1 MTPQV
6 REPITEPF
14 ARIDGLPVAVAIV
27 NDYLG
32 LAADFAAAFP
42 GIRLVIYSGIRTY
55 EDQVRIFKERYTTNP
70 AGRRVYDVRR
80 WQGVLWYRISPV
92 GTVAQ
97 PGSSNHES
105 GRALD
110 LRDTGSDPGVA
121 SSFLTPRNIWLSR
134 NCGRF
139 GFTHTG
145 RNFAEPWHVE
155 HLRCPDPWGGL
166 GKPLSILS
174 SNPGQALTTSSSG
187 GGGSSTTSGGG
198 SSTAP
203 IIQSEE
209 DDMRLIRITDGSR
222 KGRHYA
228 IAPEYIKQITTSE
241 SVKAVE
247 DAFGITE
254 KPVSEWT
261 FKRILG
267 TYGIPSDVVDARGYI
282 RNDLENGGHQSG
294 GTWSRAQRAERKGY
308 EAVKAAQKR

>member
-6 REPITEPF
+6 RKPITEPF

-42 GIRLVIYSGIRTY
+42 GIRLVVYSGIRTY
-55 EDQVRIFKERYTTNP
+55 EDQVRIFKERYTTTP
-70 AGRRVYDVRR
+70 GGRRVYDVRR

-134 NCGRF
+134 NCGRY

-155 HLRCPDPWGGL
+155 HLACPDPWGGL

-174 SNPGQALTTSSSG
+174 SNPGQPLTTST
-187 GGGSSTTSGGG
+187 GGGSITPNT
-198 SSTAP
+198 
-203 IIQSEE
+203 SEE
-209 DDMRLIRITDGSR
+209 DDMTPEESTMLREIRDALLKDG
-222 KGRHYA
+222 K
-228 IAPEYIKQITTSE
+228 KQADWSLAHKIDHTNRMLT
-241 SVKAVE
+241 
-247 DAFGITE
+247 
-254 KPVSEWT
+254 KPVVDSPGGPQSKWSL
-261 FKRILG
+261 FHSVSWLMRQVAAIL
-267 TYGIPSDVVDARGYI
+267 DQ
-282 RNDLENGGHQSG
+282 LNG
-294 GTWSRAQRAERKGY
+294 K
-308 EAVKAAQKR
+308 K